1 MKPSGWF
8 SRRHHTDDAHL
19 AAQADRQARRDNK
32 QRLAREQAAR
42 TKARRAEAAKKTRR
56 QG

>member
-32 QRLAREQAAR
+32 QRLAREQAAQ